1 MTYFIIIIT
10 VSILLAWPKITFCN
24 IVLLLITTG
33 VVSLNG
39 LTGGPDFFLW
49 LYAFFALVVFYDGY
63 SNYGTPGTITFGA
76 GNMPTCFYNIP
87 IDDGVWH
94 HIAGVVD
101 RSNNMIYLFVDG
113 DLKDQNS
120 FTSVNPSEEPFNGN
134 HFVLSGGIGRIIAT

>member
-63 SNYGTPGTITFGA
+63 SKRNKEVGARQEKITQA
-76 GNMPTCFYNIP
+76 ELAKAML
-87 IDDGVWH
+87 DSKK
-94 HIAGVVD
+94 
-101 RSNNMIYLFVDG
+101 R
-113 DLKDQNS
+113 KK
-120 FTSVNPSEEPFNGN
+120 
-134 HFVLSGGIGRIIAT
+134 